1 MNVTTVISQLSN
13 FRLFKEI
20 LKMISTSHVKMA
32 NNGTHDITSPR
43 PIACSD
49 TDMRIVCSHRRTGR
63 ENKGGLQPPP
73 PPPPKKKKFEPLR
86 LFGQEEK
93 FGESQFLKNFHVFV
107 CLCVVFFVL
116 LFFFF
121 RKDRYFLF

>member
-1 MNVTTVISQLSN
+1 
-13 FRLFKEI
+13 
-20 LKMISTSHVKMA
+20 MISTSHVKMA

-73 PPPPKKKKFEPLR
+73 PPPPKKKNL
-86 LFGQEEK
+86 
-93 FGESQFLKNFHVFV
+93 SHSD
-107 CLCVVFFVL
+107 CLGRRRNLGKASF
-116 LFFFF
+116 
-121 RKDRYFLF
+121 